1 MNPPI
6 LTVKNLGVVFQTK
19 NGPVQVADEIC
30 FAIHEREAFCLL
42 GESGCGKSVI
52 ALSILGLLAENA
64 VVSGEI
70 IYKGHDLLT
79 CSSKQLLTYRG
90 REIAMIFE
98 QPASCLNPVMS
109 IGEQLAEVYR
119 VHGCSNREAR
129 DQAHTKLAEVGI
141 SPQRYSAY
149 PHELSGGMQQRV
161 MIALAIACEPAL
173 LIADE
178 PTTSQDV
185 TIQRQILDLLG
196 ALQDRYQ
203 MALLL
208 ITHDLGVVAEM
219 ADTVGVMY
227 AGYMMEIAKVGSF
240 FKEAGHPY
248 ANALRRLFVDGRLN
262 PIAGNVPNLSE
273 NNSGCPFFSRCP
285 EALAICAKYKPE
297 PRFVRGKMQRCH
309 RD

>member
-1 MNPPI
+1 MNTPI
-6 LTVKNLGVVFQTK
+6 LTVKNLHIVFQTQH
-19 NGPVQVADEIC
+19 GPVQVADEIG
-30 FAIHEREAFCLL
+30 FAIHEKETFCLL

-52 ALSILGLLAENA
+52 ALSILRLLPENA

-70 IYKGHDLLT
+70 IYKGHDLAAV
-79 CSSKQLLTYRG
+79 SSKQLPAYRG
-90 REIAMIFE
+90 TEIAMIFE
-98 QPASCLNPVMS
+98 QPASCLNPVMR

-119 VHGCSNREAR
+119 AQGCSNREAKVK
-129 DQAHTKLAEVGI
+129 AHTKLAEVGI
-141 SPQRYSAY
+141 SPRRYSAY

-196 ALQDRYQ
+196 ELQDRYK

-227 AGYMMEIAKVGSF
+227 AGYMMEIANVGSF
-240 FKEAGHPY
+240 FKETGHPY
-248 ANALRRLFVDGRLN
+248 ANALRCLFVDGHLN

-273 NNSGCPFFSRCP
+273 KSAGCPFFPRCP
-285 EALAICAKYKPE
+285 EALAICAKYKPG
-297 PRFVRGKMQRCH
+297 PKFVRGKMQRCH

>member
-1 MNPPI
+1 LAISGLSFLGLGAPPPTPEWGAM
-6 LTVKNLGVVFQTK
+6 LN
-19 NGPVQVADEIC
+19 
-30 FAIHEREAFCLL
+30 EA
-42 GESGCGKSVI
+42 SKSVV
-52 ALSILGLLAENA
+52 ALSILRLLPENA
-64 VVSGEI
+64 VVSGAI

-79 CSSKQLLTYRG
+79 CPSKQLLTYRG

-119 VHGCSNREAR
+119 AHGCSKREAR
-129 DQAHTKLAEVGI
+129 AKAHTKLAEVGI
-141 SPQRYSAY
+141 SPKRYSAY

-161 MIALAIACEPAL
+161 MIALAIACEPTL

-185 TIQRQILDLLG
+185 TIQRQLLDLLG
-196 ALQDRYQ
+196 ELQDRYQ

-227 AGYMMEIAKVGSF
+227 AGYMMEIAKVGGF

-248 ANALRRLFVDGRLN
+248 VNALRRLFVDGRLN
-262 PIAGNVPNLSE
+262 PIEGNVPNLSE
-273 NNSGCPFFSRCP
+273 TIVGCPFFPRCP
-285 EALAICAKYKPE
+285 EPLPICNKYKPE
-297 PRFVRGKMQRCH
+297 PKFVMGKMQRCH
-309 RD
+309 RGGAD